1 MRSRLSESAEGFLT
15 RFPITKIR
23 MVSGFYGR
31 EAAVREKVHRIFA
44 LLLAFELFPSDFSF
58 EISKENNK
66 FTTQNG
72 KSRLTEI
79 PLN

>member
-1 MRSRLSESAEGFLT
+1 MRSQLSESTEGFQIIF
-15 RFPITKIR
+15 RVDKIR
-23 MVSGFYGR
+23 IVSGFYGR

-72 KSRLTEI
+72 KSRLSEI
-79 PLN
+79 PLK